1 MTFLRVVSCFSIL
14 AFCVFPK
21 RVGNIGIRERHA
33 TSFGRR
39 SLRRASSP
47 FCVVCVFRRCRC
59 VLIALRVLGKF
70 CVAFCR
76 GKSARYASCSFW
88 TPCVVLCTTHWRPE
102 MVPRFVSLFLVL
114 GFLCVVVCS
123 ASVGG
128 IVEEKKEEGAKV
140 ETGSGGSS
148 ITSSRTDNQKLE
160 HDELSRCLRVS
171 EAGNALD
178 RWLHCLDVLERGWD
192 SSRLD
197 DSSSSSS
204 LESELQPSGEVVRMD
219 SEIVGAGGLFDPLAG
234 TGGKVSSSSLGFE
247 DREGERSNLGLGD
260 ELSEEQVL
268 VTEAREEEFV
278 PEGRRDSKHQISSSE
293 GVEEAY
299 IEEAGLP
306 TFIPGDSEPRAKEL
320 DVEEV
325 PDSCEASQELQSEV
339 LKPELRDERTDTYKK
354 VEAEAKAE
362 EQEQGVA
369 RTEDE
374 FKGKSGSYGFENRE
388 FQTSP
393 HNEEC
398 EGLRNPQECSEFVRA
413 AASVE
418 TR

>member
-1 MTFLRVVSCFSIL
+1 VV
-14 AFCVFPK
+14 
-21 RVGNIGIRERHA
+21 
-33 TSFGRR
+33 
-39 SLRRASSP
+39 
-47 FCVVCVFRRCRC
+47 
-59 VLIALRVLGKF
+59 
-70 CVAFCR
+70 
-76 GKSARYASCSFW
+76 
-88 TPCVVLCTTHWRPE
+88 
-102 MVPRFVSLFLVL
+102 
-114 GFLCVVVCS
+114 
-123 ASVGG
+123 G
-128 IVEEKKEEGAKV
+128 IVAEEEEKEEEGAKV

-148 ITSSRTDNQKLE
+148 NTSSRTDNEKLE
-160 HDELSRCLRVS
+160 YDELSRCLRVN

-178 RWLHCLDVLERGWD
+178 RWLHCLDVSERGLD

-197 DSSSSSS
+197 HSSSSS
-204 LESELQPSGEVVRMD
+204 LSLESESQPSGEVVRMD

-247 DREGERSNLGLGD
+247 DREGERSDLGLGD

-268 VTEAREEEFV
+268 VTEAREDEFV
-278 PEGRRDSKHQISSSE
+278 PEERRDSRHQISSSE
-293 GVEEAY
+293 GVEEAS

-306 TFIPGDSEPRAKEL
+306 MFIPGDSEPGAKEL

-325 PDSCEASQELQSEV
+325 PDSCKASQELQSEV
-339 LKPELRDERTDTYKK
+339 LKPELRDERTDIYKK
-354 VEAEAKAE
+354 VESEAE

-374 FKGKSGSYGFENRE
+374 LKGKSGSYGLENRE

-418 TR
+418 SR

>member
-1 MTFLRVVSCFSIL
+1 M
-14 AFCVFPK
+14 
-21 RVGNIGIRERHA
+21 
-33 TSFGRR
+33 
-39 SLRRASSP
+39 
-47 FCVVCVFRRCRC
+47 
-59 VLIALRVLGKF
+59 
-70 CVAFCR
+70 AFCR
-76 GKSARYASCSFW
+76 GKVRGDAFCSFW
-88 TPCVVLCTTHWRPE
+88 TPCVVLCTNQWRPE
-102 MVPRFVSLFLVL
+102 MFPRFVSLFLVL

-128 IVEEKKEEGAKV
+128 IVEEEEKEEGAKV

-148 ITSSRTDNQKLE
+148 NTSSRTDNEQLE
-160 HDELSRCLRVS
+160 YDELSRCLRVS
-171 EAGNALD
+171 ETGNALD
-178 RWLHCLDVLERGWD
+178 RWLHCLDVLERGLD
-192 SSRLD
+192 SSLLD
-197 DSSSSSS
+197 HSSSSS
-204 LESELQPSGEVVRMD
+204 LSLESESQPSGEVFRMD
-219 SEIVGAGGLFDPLAG
+219 SEIVGAGWLFDPLSG

-247 DREGERSNLGLGD
+247 DREGERSDLGLGD

-293 GVEEAY
+293 GVEEAS
-299 IEEAGLP
+299 IKEAGLP
-306 TFIPGDSEPRAKEL
+306 MFIPGDSEPGAKEL

-325 PDSCEASQELQSEV
+325 PDSCKASQELQSEV
-339 LKPELRDERTDTYKK
+339 LKPELRDERTDPYKK
-354 VEAEAKAE
+354 VEAEAE

-374 FKGKSGSYGFENRE
+374 LKGKSGSYRLENRE

>member
-1 MTFLRVVSCFSIL
+1 LLLCFDCI
-14 AFCVFPK
+14 A
-21 RVGNIGIRERHA
+21 
-33 TSFGRR
+33 SFGN
-39 SLRRASSP
+39 
-47 FCVVCVFRRCRC
+47 
-59 VLIALRVLGKF
+59 F

-76 GKSARYASCSFW
+76 GKSARDASCSFW
-88 TPCVVLCTTHWRPE
+88 TPCVVLCTSQWRPE

-114 GFLCVVVCS
+114 GFLCVLVCS

-128 IVEEKKEEGAKV
+128 FVVEEEEEKEEEGAKV

-148 ITSSRTDNQKLE
+148 NTISRTDNEKLE
-160 HDELSRCLRVS
+160 YDELSRCLRVS

-178 RWLHCLDVLERGWD
+178 RWLHCLDVSERGWD
-192 SSRLD
+192 SSRLYHSS
-197 DSSSSSS
+197 SSSSSS
-204 LESELQPSGEVVRMD
+204 LESESQPSGEVVRMD

-234 TGGKVSSSSLGFE
+234 TGGKVASSSLGFE
-247 DREGERSNLGLGD
+247 DREGERSDLSLGD

-278 PEGRRDSKHQISSSE
+278 AEGRRDSKHQIASSE
-293 GVEEAY
+293 GVEEVS
-299 IEEAGLP
+299 IEETALP
-306 TFIPGDSEPRAKEL
+306 MFIPGDSEPGAKEL

-325 PDSCEASQELQSEV
+325 PDSCKASQELQSEV
-339 LKPELRDERTDTYKK
+339 LKPELRDERTDTNKK
-354 VEAEAKAE
+354 VEAE

-374 FKGKSGSYGFENRE
+374 LKGKSGSYGLENRE
-388 FQTSP
+388 LQTSP

>member
-1 MTFLRVVSCFSIL
+1 M
-14 AFCVFPK
+14 
-21 RVGNIGIRERHA
+21 
-33 TSFGRR
+33 
-39 SLRRASSP
+39 
-47 FCVVCVFRRCRC
+47 
-59 VLIALRVLGKF
+59 
-70 CVAFCR
+70 AFCR
-76 GKSARYASCSFW
+76 GKSARDASCSFW
-88 TPCVVLCTTHWRPE
+88 TPCVVLCTSHWRPE

-128 IVEEKKEEGAKV
+128 IVEEKEEEGANV
-140 ETGSGGSS
+140 ETGSDGSS
-148 ITSSRTDNQKLE
+148 NTSSRTDNEKLE
-160 HDELSRCLRVS
+160 YDELSRCLRVS

-197 DSSSSSS
+197 HSSSSSSS
-204 LESELQPSGEVVRMD
+204 LESESQPSGEVVRMD

-234 TGGKVSSSSLGFE
+234 TGGKFSSSSRGFE
-247 DREGERSNLGLGD
+247 DREGERSDLGLGD

-268 VTEAREEEFV
+268 VTEAREEFV
-278 PEGRRDSKHQISSSE
+278 PEGRRDSKHQISGSE
-293 GVEEAY
+293 GVEEVS
-299 IEEAGLP
+299 IEEAALP
-306 TFIPGDSEPRAKEL
+306 MFIPGDSEPGAKEL
-320 DVEEV
+320 DVEKV
-325 PDSCEASQELQSEV
+325 PDSCKASQELQSEV

-354 VEAEAKAE
+354 VEAE

-374 FKGKSGSYGFENRE
+374 LKGKSGSYGLENRE

>member
-1 MTFLRVVSCFSIL
+1 MCL
-14 AFCVFPK
+14 
-21 RVGNIGIRERHA
+21 
-33 TSFGRR
+33 
-39 SLRRASSP
+39 
-47 FCVVCVFRRCRC
+47 
-59 VLIALRVLGKF
+59 
-70 CVAFCR
+70 
-76 GKSARYASCSFW
+76 
-88 TPCVVLCTTHWRPE
+88 
-102 MVPRFVSLFLVL
+102 
-114 GFLCVVVCS
+114 VVCS

-128 IVEEKKEEGAKV
+128 IVEEEEEKEKEGAKV

-148 ITSSRTDNQKLE
+148 NTSPRTDNEKLE
-160 HDELSRCLRVS
+160 YDELSRCLRVS

-178 RWLHCLDVLERGWD
+178 RWLHCLDVLERGLD

-197 DSSSSSS
+197 HASSSS
-204 LESELQPSGEVVRMD
+204 LSFEFESQPSGEAVRMD

-247 DREGERSNLGLGD
+247 DREGERSDLGLGD

-278 PEGRRDSKHQISSSE
+278 SEGRRDSKHQISSSE
-293 GVEEAY
+293 GVEEAS

-306 TFIPGDSEPRAKEL
+306 TFIPGDSEPGAKEL

-325 PDSCEASQELQSEV
+325 PDSCKASQELQSEV

-354 VEAEAKAE
+354 VEAEAE
-362 EQEQGVA
+362 EQGVA

-374 FKGKSGSYGFENRE
+374 LKGKSGSYGLENRE

-398 EGLRNPQECSEFVRA
+398 EGLRDPQECSEFVRA

>member
-1 MTFLRVVSCFSIL
+1 
-14 AFCVFPK
+14 
-21 RVGNIGIRERHA
+21 
-33 TSFGRR
+33 
-39 SLRRASSP
+39 
-47 FCVVCVFRRCRC
+47 
-59 VLIALRVLGKF
+59 
-70 CVAFCR
+70 
-76 GKSARYASCSFW
+76 
-88 TPCVVLCTTHWRPE
+88 
-102 MVPRFVSLFLVL
+102 
-114 GFLCVVVCS
+114 
-123 ASVGG
+123 VGG

-306 TFIPGDSEPRAKEL
+306 TFIPGDSEPGAKEL

>member
-1 MTFLRVVSCFSIL
+1 
-14 AFCVFPK
+14 
-21 RVGNIGIRERHA
+21 
-33 TSFGRR
+33 
-39 SLRRASSP
+39 
-47 FCVVCVFRRCRC
+47 
-59 VLIALRVLGKF
+59 
-70 CVAFCR
+70 
-76 GKSARYASCSFW
+76 
-88 TPCVVLCTTHWRPE
+88 
-102 MVPRFVSLFLVL
+102 
-114 GFLCVVVCS
+114 
-123 ASVGG
+123 
-128 IVEEKKEEGAKV
+128 
-140 ETGSGGSS
+140 
-148 ITSSRTDNQKLE
+148 
-160 HDELSRCLRVS
+160 
-171 EAGNALD
+171 
-178 RWLHCLDVLERGWD
+178 
-192 SSRLD
+192 
-197 DSSSSSS
+197 
-204 LESELQPSGEVVRMD
+204 MD

-234 TGGKVSSSSLGFE
+234 TGGKVSSSSSLGFE
-247 DREGERSNLGLGD
+247 DREGERSDLGLGD
-260 ELSEEQVL
+260 ELSEEQML

-293 GVEEAY
+293 GVEEAS

-306 TFIPGDSEPRAKEL
+306 TFIPGDSEPGAKEL

-325 PDSCEASQELQSEV
+325 PDSCKASQELQSEV

-354 VEAEAKAE
+354 VEAEAE

-374 FKGKSGSYGFENRE
+374 LKEKSGSYGLENRE

>member
-1 MTFLRVVSCFSIL
+1 
-14 AFCVFPK
+14 
-21 RVGNIGIRERHA
+21 
-33 TSFGRR
+33 
-39 SLRRASSP
+39 
-47 FCVVCVFRRCRC
+47 
-59 VLIALRVLGKF
+59 
-70 CVAFCR
+70 
-76 GKSARYASCSFW
+76 
-88 TPCVVLCTTHWRPE
+88 

-128 IVEEKKEEGAKV
+128 IVEEEEDEEKEEGAKV

-148 ITSSRTDNQKLE
+148 NTSSRTDNEKLE
-160 HDELSRCLRVS
+160 YDELSRCLRVS

-178 RWLHCLDVLERGWD
+178 RWLHCLDILERGLD

-197 DSSSSSS
+197 HSSSS
-204 LESELQPSGEVVRMD
+204 LSLESESQPSGEVVRMD
-219 SEIVGAGGLFDPLAG
+219 SEIVGAGGLFDPLSGA
-234 TGGKVSSSSLGFE
+234 GGKVSSSSLGFE
-247 DREGERSNLGLGD
+247 DREGERSDLGLGD

-293 GVEEAY
+293 GVEEAS
-299 IEEAGLP
+299 IEEAGFP
-306 TFIPGDSEPRAKEL
+306 RFIPGDSEPGAKEL

-325 PDSCEASQELQSEV
+325 PDSCKASQELQSEI
-339 LKPELRDERTDTYKK
+339 LKPELRDERLDTYKK
-354 VEAEAKAE
+354 VEAEAE

-374 FKGKSGSYGFENRE
+374 LKGKSGSYGLENRE

>member
-1 MTFLRVVSCFSIL
+1 
-14 AFCVFPK
+14 
-21 RVGNIGIRERHA
+21 
-33 TSFGRR
+33 
-39 SLRRASSP
+39 
-47 FCVVCVFRRCRC
+47 
-59 VLIALRVLGKF
+59 
-70 CVAFCR
+70 
-76 GKSARYASCSFW
+76 
-88 TPCVVLCTTHWRPE
+88 

-148 ITSSRTDNQKLE
+148 NTSSRTDNQKLE
-160 HDELSRCLRVS
+160 HDELSTCLRVS

-204 LESELQPSGEVVRMD
+204 LESESQPSGEVVRMD

-247 DREGERSNLGLGD
+247 DREGERSDLGLGD

-278 PEGRRDSKHQISSSE
+278 PEGRRDFKHQISSSE
-293 GVEEAY
+293 GVEEAN

-306 TFIPGDSEPRAKEL
+306 TFISGDSEPGAKEL

-354 VEAEAKAE
+354 VEAEAE

-374 FKGKSGSYGFENRE
+374 LKGKSGSYGFENRE